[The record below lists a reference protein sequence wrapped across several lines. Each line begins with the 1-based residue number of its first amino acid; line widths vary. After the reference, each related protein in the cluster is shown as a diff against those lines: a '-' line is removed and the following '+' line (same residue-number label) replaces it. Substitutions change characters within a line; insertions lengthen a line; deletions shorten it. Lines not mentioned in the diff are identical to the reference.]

1 MWENP
6 IWPIEWSCRSLAW
19 LSLVLDGL
27 PPCFY
32 EDHRHR
38 KGYFG
43 KLFWASS
50 SGCSYLRCS
59 TVSNC
64 WQNNGAVLDLCAQ
77 RAKSTNGLVGGT
89 WNFSEMGFLV
99 FLSPAFKLW
108 MLLTT
113 EQKNLPLLHT
123 SNLTC
128 FSAINL
134 LCVGKIANRHLR
146 CLQVSVRMT
155 FCAFQNTLRE
165 LRPLGIWWLLSVFSQ
180 LHPCCS

>member
-1 MWENP
+1 MWGNP

-50 SGCSYLRCS
+50 SGCSYLHCS

-77 RAKSTNGLVGGT
+77 RAKSTNGFVGST
-89 WNFSEMGFLV
+89 WKLFWNGFFGFPIARV
-99 FLSPAFKLW
+99 QTSDVVDNW
-108 MLLTT
+108 T
-113 EQKNLPLLHT
+113 EKPT
-123 SNLTC
+123 V
-128 FSAINL
+128 A
-134 LCVGKIANRHLR
+134 AHLKPD
-146 CLQVSVRMT
+146 L
-155 FCAFQNTLRE
+155 
-165 LRPLGIWWLLSVFSQ
+165 LLSNKSTLCRKNCQSSSAMSPSF
-180 LHPCCS
+180 C